1 MPAKKA
7 NEMLENHLY
16 LFHEGND
23 VKAYEFMGAHIGKK
37 VRTAGVYFRV
47 WAPDAQGVSVVGDFN
62 EWNKEHSPM
71 NKISVGIWEVFIPGL
86 KNFDSYKYAVLSKQG
101 NWLEKSDPYAF
112 HAETR
117 PKTASKVFDLSG
129 YDWGDQDWVKTK
141 TAGYNKPMN
150 IYELNLCSWR
160 RHPNGEFYTYRE
172 LIGSLVPYV
181 KDMGF
186 THVELMPVT
195 EYPFDG
201 SWGYQVTGYFAAT
214 SRYGTPHDLMALID
228 AFHQAG
234 IGVLMDWVPAHF
246 PKDGHGLI
254 EFDGTCCYEYTDPLK
269 REHPDWGT
277 RVFDYGRNETRSFL
291 MSSALFWL
299 DKYHIDGLRVDAVA
313 SMLYLDYSRSGSDW
327 RPNIYGGNEN
337 LEAIDFMRKLN
348 EQVFAMFPHTIM
360 VAEESTAFP
369 MVTKPVYL
377 GGLGF
382 NYKWNMGWMHD
393 TLEYFK
399 CDPVFRQ
406 YNHNNITFSLLYAF
420 SENFILPLS
429 HDEVVHGK
437 CSVIRRM
444 PGYYEDKFAGLR
456 AYYAF
461 MLAHPGKKMTFMG
474 QEIGQFDEW
483 YYQEEL
489 QWSLLEYP
497 AHERHLY
504 FVKSINHFYLN
515 RPELW
520 EIDMNWQGFEWIC
533 CNDYQGNTLSFIRRD
548 DDGGELVCVFNFSPI
563 HKPQYRLGV
572 PQGGFYRELFNTDGE
587 AFGGWNQVNG
597 EVCSTEQTWQGR
609 GHSVVINLP
618 ANGAVFLKKV

>member
-1 MPAKKA
+1 
-7 NEMLENHLY
+7 
-16 LFHEGND
+16 
-23 VKAYEFMGAHIGKK
+23 
-37 VRTAGVYFRV
+37 
-47 WAPDAQGVSVVGDFN
+47 
-62 EWNKEHSPM
+62 
-71 NKISVGIWEVFIPGL
+71 
-86 KNFDSYKYAVLSKQG
+86 
-101 NWLEKSDPYAF
+101 
-112 HAETR
+112 
-117 PKTASKVFDLSG
+117 
-129 YDWGDQDWVKTK
+129 
-141 TAGYNKPMN
+141 
-150 IYELNLCSWR
+150 
-160 RHPNGEFYTYRE
+160 
-172 LIGSLVPYV
+172 
-181 KDMGF
+181 
-186 THVELMPVT
+186 
-195 EYPFDG
+195 
-201 SWGYQVTGYFAAT
+201 
-214 SRYGTPHDLMALID
+214 
-228 AFHQAG
+228 
-234 IGVLMDWVPAHF
+234 
-246 PKDGHGLI
+246 
-254 EFDGTCCYEYTDPLK
+254 
-269 REHPDWGT
+269 
-277 RVFDYGRNETRSFL
+277 
-291 MSSALFWL
+291 
-299 DKYHIDGLRVDAVA
+299 
-313 SMLYLDYSRSGSDW
+313 
-327 RPNIYGGNEN
+327 
-337 LEAIDFMRKLN
+337 
-348 EQVFAMFPHTIM
+348 M

-406 YNHNNITFSLLYAF
+406 YNHNSITFSLLYAF

-483 YYQEEL
+483 NYQEEL
-489 QWSLLEYP
+489 QWNLLDYP
-497 AHERHLY
+497 AHDRHLH
-504 FVKSINHFYLN
+504 FVKSINHFYLS

-548 DDGGELVCVFNFSPI
+548 EDGEELVCVFNFSPI
-563 HKPQYRLGV
+563 HKPQYRVGV
-572 PQGGFYRELFNTDGE
+572 PQGGLYRELFNTDGE

-597 EVCSTEQTWQGR
+597 EVGSTEQTWQGR